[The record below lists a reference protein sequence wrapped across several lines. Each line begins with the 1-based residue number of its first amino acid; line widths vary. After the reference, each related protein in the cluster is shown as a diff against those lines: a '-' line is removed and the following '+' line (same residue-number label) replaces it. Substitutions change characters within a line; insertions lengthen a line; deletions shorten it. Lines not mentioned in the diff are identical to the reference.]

1 MKIVLCII
9 ALIILIVIHALIGY
23 YVDKFKMLKKDKVT
37 NWSLVPFANIFL
49 LGKYVLN
56 FVSGI
61 LLFIALIIVSNYTI
75 LVDNVRYGITLIDNN
90 VRTILFIVYFIIIVF
105 TLVFANRKY
114 NALTRY
120 KDMFKFERLIYYLK
134 ETLWI
139 LLFFVIIYAFLV
151 FVIGYSKI

>member
-9 ALIILIVIHALIGY
+9 ALIILIVIHSLIAY
-23 YVDKFKMLKKDKVT
+23 YVDKFKMLKGDKVT

-56 FVSGI
+56 FLSGI

-75 LVDNVRYGITLIDNN
+75 LVDNVRYGLTIIDNN
-90 VRTILFIVYFIIIVF
+90 VRTVLFIVYFIIIVF

-134 ETLWI
+134 ESLWI
-139 LLFFVIIYAFLV
+139 LLFFVIIYAFLI